1 MKDIIYDNLQS
12 LNIKLAKNK
21 FLKACSSMPAYMPEA
36 CKSFIK
42 MIQQCL
48 DNIIYEIR
56 IIVRACFA
64 AWQRT
69 SVLIGFD
76 HSFCLQTCL
85 QEKDMGKDYMQQY
98 RYIVEHCCY
107 NKYAQRRIINMR
119 DLNLITLRPHNLTT
133 LQYYP
138 TMTLLLSRLERMNL
152 QHRTLRCEK
161 HCSNVDSNIGAM
173 FSPTLQQCLD
183 ELSVQS

>member
-1 MKDIIYDNLQS
+1 MKDIISDNLPS
-12 LNIKLAKNK
+12 LNIKLTKNK

-42 MIQQCL
+42 MTQQCL
-48 DNIIYEIR
+48 DNIIYDSR

-64 AWQRT
+64 ACQRT

-107 NKYAQRRIINMR
+107 NRY
-119 DLNLITLRPHNLTT
+119 TL
-133 LQYYP
+133 
-138 TMTLLLSRLERMNL
+138 
-152 QHRTLRCEK
+152 
-161 HCSNVDSNIGAM
+161 
-173 FSPTLQQCLD
+173 
-183 ELSVQS
+183 